1 MIRPLKRFLV
11 VGAAVVALTGPAVVS
26 SNPAAARAQT
36 QAQAQPTVWLC
47 RPGLAESPAP
57 NPCEGSLATTVLRAD
72 GTETVKPAPRPGDR
86 PVDCFYVYPTVSTQ
100 PTPNADLTIEPAEIS
115 VAHAQASRFSSA
127 CRVYAPMYRQ
137 LTLATISG
145 GGTGTAQ
152 QRLIAYTDV
161 ANAWEEYLAT
171 YNDGR
176 PVVLIGH
183 SQGSAMLTALLR
195 LQIEKDPEQLD
206 LIVSALLPGTNIEV
220 PVGRDVGGTFHDV
233 PACRSRTQTG
243 CVVSYASFDAQPP
256 PDSRFGR
263 PTTGGAALPSALKVL
278 CVNPARPAGGT
289 APLDPFFPTDRLGA
303 SVDVTTPWVELP
315 GLYTAAC
322 MQADGITWLQVN
334 SAPTSPTDDR
344 PRALVTSGP
353 AWGLHRSDVNLPLGD
368 LVALVRSQ
376 SRAFTK
382 P

>member
-1 MIRPLKRFLV
+1 MPARLKRVLLAGMAVAVLAAPFVV
-11 VGAAVVALTGPAVVS
+11 VGRPAE
-26 SNPAAARAQT
+26 
-36 QAQAQPTVWLC
+36 AQAQPTVWLC
-47 RPGLAESPAP
+47 RPGLPDDPTP
-57 NPCEGSLATTVLRAD
+57 NPCEGSLATTVLRPD
-72 GTETVKPAPRPGDR
+72 GTEAVKPTPRPGDR

-115 VAHAQASRFSSA
+115 VAHAQASRFSSV

-137 LTLATISG
+137 LTLQTIYG

-152 QRLIAYTDV
+152 ERAIAYADV
-161 ANAWEEYLAT
+161 ANAWNEYLTT

-195 LQIEKDPEQLD
+195 LQIEKDPAQLD
-206 LIVSALLPGTNIEV
+206 LLVSALLPGWNIEV
-220 PVGRDVGGTFHDV
+220 PVGGDVGGTFQQV

-243 CVVSYASFDAQPP
+243 CVVSYASYDVPP
-256 PDSRFGR
+256 PSDSRFGR
-263 PTTGGAALPSALKVL
+263 VAGGDTTREVL
-278 CVNPARPAGGT
+278 CVNPARPAGGE
-289 APLDPFFPTDRLGA
+289 APLDPYFPTDRLGTT
-303 SVDVTTPWVELP
+303 VDVTTPWVELP
-315 GLYTAAC
+315 GLYSGECTQAA
-322 MQADGITWLQVN
+322 GTTWLQVN
-334 SAPTSPTDDR
+334 AAPTTPTDTR
-344 PRALVTSGP
+344 PRALVTNGP
-353 AWGLHRSDVNLPLGD
+353 AWGLHRSDVNLVLGD